1 MLGRDLPTTAYFFI
15 LTLTV
20 PPVIT
25 WAEVKVSAGILYF
38 AELCPL
44 PTYNTPRS
52 TSLVSWGAIWFNF
65 PSSLKLSPHLNTKSA
80 PVLLCSKNEV

>member
-44 PTYNTPRS
+44 PTYS
-52 TSLVSWGAIWFNF
+52 TLRGTCVVSCGAIWFNF
-65 PSSLKLSPHLNTKSA
+65 PSSLKIGTTLEYKIGSHTF
-80 PVLLCSKNEV
+80 VF